1 MGAAAHCE
9 AEKDFIQLRC
19 GGPQGRECIVD
30 ANTRRLY
37 KGALLG
43 TFFSL
48 PKILLSPRPFKAPG
62 GRFIASKMLW
72 GVRAG
77 TYRDIPGW
85 RFSDSLQMS
94 LYVIS
99 AA

>member
-1 MGAAAHCE
+1 M
-9 AEKDFIQLRC
+9 QRT
-19 GGPQGRECIVD
+19 QGRECIVD

-48 PKILLSPRPFKAPG
+48 PKILLSPRPFRALG
-62 GRFIASKMLW
+62 GRFTASEMLW

-77 TYRDIPGW
+77 TYRDIPRW
-85 RFSDSLQMS
+85 RFSDSPQES
-94 LYVIS
+94 PYVIS